1 MNFLSHFYFD
11 RETSDPY
18 RVIGGVLPDLVKNV
32 RKDWNFHPEKR
43 SINISSPAL
52 HSVLLGWN
60 QHLLIDRIFHNSS
73 FFVQHTGAL
82 RTTIAPVLE
91 RSPVRPS
98 FLAHIALELMLDSLL
113 QPEGIIDPDDFYC
126 HLSKCEKCF
135 LEEFLR
141 MNLADKPESFF
152 PFFDEFIHSRYI
164 HTYRDP
170 GQVMYAINRICLRV
184 WDDPLT
190 DTQKMQLTAI
200 LPDYQDKLRNNFMDI
215 FHEIE
220 RQLDQP
226 QVTGKNYKSF

>member
-1 MNFLSHFYFD
+1 MNFLSHYYFD
-11 RETSDPY
+11 RKTTDPY

-32 RKDWNFHPEKR
+32 RKDWTFHPEKR
-43 SINISSPAL
+43 ALENPSPAL
-52 HSVLLGWN
+52 QSVLLGWK
-60 QHLLIDRIFHNSS
+60 QHLLIDRIFHSS
-73 FFVQHTGAL
+73 RFFMEHTAAL

-113 QPEGIIDPDDFYC
+113 QTEDIIDPDDFYS
-126 HLSKCEKCF
+126 HLSKCEKCNLEAF
-135 LEEFLR
+135 LALN
-141 MNLADKPESFF
+141 MADRPESFF
-152 PFFDEFIHSRYI
+152 PFLDEFIHSRYI
-164 HTYRDP
+164 HTYRNP

-200 LPDYQDKLRNNFMDI
+200 LPDYQEKLRDDFMDI

-220 RQLDQP
+220 SQLDQP
-226 QVTGKNYKSF
+226 A